1 MLHTHDHVGER
12 ADAGAGPPRDAAHA
26 AEHRHVFGR
35 EGRAVSRQRLLVS
48 MALTGTMMIVEFV
61 GGLWTGSLAL
71 VSDAGHMFT
80 HFFALGISYFAIR
93 IALLP
98 AAPEKTFGWY
108 RAEILAAFVNGLFL
122 GLATLVIAYEAVVR
136 FFGPVGIAGE
146 EMLALAVLGLAV
158 NLVSAAL
165 LWGASRGDL
174 NVRSAFFHMLGDT
187 LSSVGVVIGAV
198 VIMATGQVWV
208 DPLLGLVIA
217 LVIGV
222 WSYRLLAQSVR
233 ILMESVPEGLD
244 VEDLALTLRDV
255 DPSVRSVHDLHV
267 WEITGDMRAMT
278 AIVVVDPA
286 MPVGEMSRVMV
297 RMREVARQR
306 FSISHAIIQ
315 VEPPTK

>member
-1 MLHTHDHVGER
+1 
-12 ADAGAGPPRDAAHA
+12 
-26 AEHRHVFGR
+26 
-35 EGRAVSRQRLLVS
+35 
-48 MALTGTMMIVEFV
+48 
-61 GGLWTGSLAL
+61 
-71 VSDAGHMFT
+71 
-80 HFFALGISYFAIR
+80 
-93 IALLP
+93 
-98 AAPEKTFGWY
+98 
-108 RAEILAAFVNGLFL
+108 
-122 GLATLVIAYEAVVR
+122 
-136 FFGPVGIAGE
+136 
-146 EMLALAVLGLAV
+146 MLALAVLGLAV